1 MAIRSSCATIH
12 RVLDSPKSLI
22 TSLTI
27 DFMKARF
34 SRSSASQLMFSLF
47 LKGWLK
53 RLLHEH
59 DGWLQ
64 QVIDVVL
71 MTSVQSSS
79 FEKEKKKKP
88 SQFYLIVLD
97 PASVH
102 NRSTVLR
109 MQMSVQHEV
118 ALY

>member
-1 MAIRSSCATIH
+1 
-12 RVLDSPKSLI
+12 
-22 TSLTI
+22 
-27 DFMKARF
+27 
-34 SRSSASQLMFSLF
+34 MFSLF

-53 RLLHEH
+53 WLLHEH

-64 QVIDVVL
+64 QVIDVVF
-71 MTSVQSSS
+71 MTSMQSSS
-79 FEKEKKKKP
+79 FKKGKKN

-97 PASVH
+97 PASVR